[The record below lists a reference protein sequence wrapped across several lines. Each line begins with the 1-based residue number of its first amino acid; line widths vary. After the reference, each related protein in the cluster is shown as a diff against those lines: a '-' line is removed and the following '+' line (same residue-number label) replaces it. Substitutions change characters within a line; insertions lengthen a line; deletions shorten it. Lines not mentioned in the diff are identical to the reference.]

1 MKRKNILW
9 GFAMLIVTMVCCW
22 AFTSCGNDDDKDE
35 PQNPLFGAW
44 EYVHNPQVAAALE
57 QMIVQELQEN
67 QTLTPENIQL
77 LNRVKEIVTTHEF
90 IVSIQPDGEA
100 RLYTYNEN
108 GIGIFVTGSWIQT
121 DKALIL
127 QASNLTVAATDIA
140 LNGNTLT
147 CKIGELPLSFTR
159 VNNKK

>member
-44 EYVHNPQVAAALE
+44 EYVHNPQVEAALE
-57 QMIVQELQEN
+57 QMIIQKLQED
-67 QTLTPENIQL
+67 QALTPENIEL
-77 LNRVKEIVTTHEF
+77 LTKVKEIIATHEF
-90 IVSIQPDGEA
+90 IIQIKPDGEA
-100 RLYTYNEN
+100 RLYTYGNN
-108 GIGIFVTGSWIQT
+108 GIGVFVTGSWLQT

-127 QASNLTVAATDIA
+127 QASNLTLAVTDLQ

-147 CKIGELPLSFTR
+147 CKIGQLPLAFTR
-159 VNNKK
+159 VKKQ